1 MNSKEASLNGG
12 KETWPPYCAL
22 LTKKVLLKQEE
33 TSFSIQITGALNCSW
48 MLSAWKV
55 ISRMSGSILTSLK
68 RPGRV
73 TYQKNTQICNQ
84 DIVACGRSL
93 TSYVHVILDRFAII
107 ALLRFQNYMI
117 FTNTSLLHIFVVDK
131 ERSWV
136 TRAICNSFVHWKDNH
151 TLVSE
156 LDEVLRWDIS

>member
-1 MNSKEASLNGG
+1 M
-12 KETWPPYCAL
+12 
-22 LTKKVLLKQEE
+22 
-33 TSFSIQITGALNCSW
+33 
-48 MLSAWKV
+48 
-55 ISRMSGSILTSLK
+55 
-68 RPGRV
+68 
-73 TYQKNTQICNQ
+73 
-84 DIVACGRSL
+84 ACGRSL

-156 LDEVLRWDIS
+156 LDEVLR